1 MTIVVHIFF
10 VRGAE
15 ESKRPSPKE
24 YEHEEE
30 KNAHGFSGK

>member
-1 MTIVVHIFF
+1 MTKVVRIFF
-10 VRGAE
+10 VSRAE